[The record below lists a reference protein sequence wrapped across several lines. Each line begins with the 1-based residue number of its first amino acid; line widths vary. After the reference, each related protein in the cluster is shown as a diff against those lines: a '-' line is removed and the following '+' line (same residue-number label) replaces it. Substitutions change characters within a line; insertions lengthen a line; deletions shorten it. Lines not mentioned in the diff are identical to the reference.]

1 MLNYPS
7 SNPVILADQRRRI
20 AADIIMGV
28 LAADG
33 QQIRINPG
41 NLRIRPDLIW
51 LDTEIRLQL
60 SEAIYGKIFPVEPAG
75 DFFHYTK
82 LPVFENIVAKREFR
96 LYSLRRRMQNPWEGE
111 FFTFARLQGWRG
123 FLDEPQNLPE
133 DRKSGAELF
142 YTSLTRLTAGNEA
155 YMWDEFGD
163 HGHGVRLRFRVGT
176 AGRMGQLRAIQYHR
190 PNEQTLL
197 QTINQALAVEQLPPL
212 LPQSSYRLSAF
223 SLPNALDDETEV
235 RLLHMHLR
243 NQKDDRLN
251 DGIWDYWPIQ
261 IGSQNQ
267 ISDFS
272 LEGIEVGPN
281 ADLDKIQKI
290 TQASTFAGIIPT
302 RAP

>member
-7 SNPVILADQRRRI
+7 SNPVIFADQRRRI
-20 AADIIMGV
+20 AAEIIMGV

-33 QQIRINPG
+33 HQVQIDPG
-41 NLRIRPDLIW
+41 NLRIRPRLIW
-51 LDTEIRLQL
+51 LDTVIRRQV

-75 DFFHYTK
+75 EFFHYTK
-82 LPVFENIVAKREFR
+82 LPVFENIATTGEFR
-96 LYSLRRRMQNPWEGE
+96 LYSLRRRMKLAWEGE

-133 DRKSGAELF
+133 AKKSGADLF

-155 YMWDEFGD
+155 YMWDEFAD
-163 HGHGVRLRFRVGT
+163 DGHGVRLRFRVGT
-176 AGRMGQLRAIQYHR
+176 TGRMGQLRAIQYHR

-197 QTINQALAVEQLPPL
+197 HTINQALAVEQLPPL

-223 SLPNALDDETEV
+223 SLPNYLDDETEV

-243 NQKDDRLN
+243 GQPDDRRK
-251 DGIWDYWPIQ
+251 DGTWDYWPIQ
-261 IGSQNQ
+261 VGGQNQ
-267 ISDFS
+267 ITDFS
-272 LEGIEVGPN
+272 LVGIEAGPN
-281 ADLDKIQKI
+281 ADLDEVRKI
-290 TQASTFAGIIPT
+290 TQASGFAGIVPT